1 MGSAGLKQAEADL
14 SSPTAMLEAK
24 HAKAD
29 PAKDAKAA
37 PPAAADP
44 SAAPPSAGEAA
55 AQTAAVPE
63 PGSAAE
69 ASVGQAAEPA
79 AEPADAATTAD
90 HTAAEMASATCVMAS
105 FPAEAVACQADALA
119 DIGSVEGYVDWMRGL
134 FTPIPDGQ
142 YEVKSF
148 STDEGR
154 SVVTVFD
161 VFKGTQTGAGPLDP
175 PTGKSVSTDYVYAM
189 HFDGDKIR
197 HMTKIWNDV
206 RALQELGWA

>member
-1 MGSAGLKQAEADL
+1 MTISETAREFSEACDGGEGW
-14 SSPTAMLEAK
+14 SKCAQYC
-24 HAKAD
+24 HD
-29 PAKDAKAA
+29 DA
-37 PPAAADP
+37 
-44 SAAPPSAGEAA
+44 
-55 AQTAAVPE
+55 T
-63 PGSAAE
+63 
-69 ASVGQAAEPA
+69 
-79 AEPADAATTAD
+79 
-90 HTAAEMASATCVMAS
+90 
-105 FPAEAVACQADALA
+105 FACQADALA

-154 SVVTVFD
+154 SVVTVFA
-161 VFKGTQTGAGPLDP
+161 VFKGTQTGPGPLDP